1 MALFCRAVLAVTC
14 AALAAACSSSGG
26 TARLDERST
35 AVVVADA
42 LPAPDD
48 RSRTLDFSQYRIGPS
63 DKIKVAVFGAEEL
76 EREGFVDA
84 AGNFSMPFVGAVA
97 AGGRTPD
104 ELSREI
110 AARLQGRYVKNP
122 QVTVNVLEAKSQT
135 FTVDGAVRDPG
146 VYPIVGRMTLQQAI
160 ATAKGA
166 DELANV
172 GNVVVF
178 RTVNERKMAALF
190 NLKDIRSGR
199 QPDPDIYGNDI
210 VVVGENAT
218 RRFFKDVAGVFPVV
232 GSFIPVVY

>member
-1 MALFCRAVLAVTC
+1 MTVLRRAILAVTC
-14 AALAAACSSSGG
+14 IGLLAACSTSGG
-26 TARLDERST
+26 IARLDQRST
-35 AVVVADA
+35 AVAVADV
-42 LPAPDD
+42 LPAPDN

-84 AGNFSMPFVGAVA
+84 AGNFSLPLVGSVQ

-104 ELSREI
+104 ELAQVI
-110 AARLQGRYVKNP
+110 TAKLAGRYIKKP

-135 FTVDGAVRDPG
+135 FTVDGAVREPG

-166 DELANV
+166 DEFANV

-190 NLKDIRSGR
+190 NLRDIRSGR
-199 QPDPDIYGNDI
+199 LADPDIYGNDI

-218 RRFFKDVAGVFPVV
+218 KRFFRDVTGAFPVL
-232 GSFIPVVY
+232 GAFIPVL

>member
-1 MALFCRAVLAVTC
+1 MSLFCRAVLAVGC
-14 AALAAACSSSGG
+14 GALIAACSTSGG
-26 TARLDERST
+26 KARLDERST
-35 AVVVADA
+35 AVVVADV
-42 LPAPDD
+42 LPAPDN
-48 RSRTLDFSQYRIGPS
+48 RSQVLDFSQYRIGPA

-84 AGNFSMPFVGAVA
+84 AGNFSMPFVGAVG
-97 AGGRTPD
+97 AGGKTPD

-110 AARLQGRYVKNP
+110 ASKLQGRYVKNP

-135 FTVDGAVRDPG
+135 FTVDGSVRQPG

-166 DELANV
+166 DEFANV
-172 GNVVVF
+172 SNVVVF

-199 QPDPDIYGNDI
+199 LSDPDIFGNDI

-218 RRFFKDVAGVFPVV
+218 KRFFKDVTGAFPVL
-232 GSFIPVVY
+232 GAFIPVL